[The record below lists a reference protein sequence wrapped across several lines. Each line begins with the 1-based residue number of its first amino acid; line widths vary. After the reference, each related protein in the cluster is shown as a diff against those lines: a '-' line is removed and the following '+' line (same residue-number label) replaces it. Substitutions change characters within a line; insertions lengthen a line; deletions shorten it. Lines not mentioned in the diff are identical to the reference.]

1 MTQHKRTTFSQARD
15 ILEHSVDYL
24 RQIRDLLDDARSQA
38 SSDRVA
44 MLLQTFETEQRNL
57 LGALERYLE
66 DAPKRVLDAY
76 TQYSVELPE
85 SLTGPEDPLST
96 LTLTQWL
103 LRLNQHLIDMFAEL
117 GATAP
122 STEAREIFA
131 AMANQVESHDRRIS
145 KEYQRFED
153 L

>member
-1 MTQHKRTTFSQARD
+1 MTAYKRTTFSQARE

-24 RQIRDLLDDARSQA
+24 RQIRDRLDCARSQA
-38 SSDRVA
+38 PSDRVA
-44 MLLQTFETEQRNL
+44 MLLETFETEQRNL
-57 LGALERYLE
+57 LGALQRYLE
-66 DAPKRVLDAY
+66 DAPKRALDAY
-76 TQYSVELPE
+76 SQYSVALPE
-85 SLTGPEDPLST
+85 ALPGPEAPLST

-131 AMANQVESHDRRIS
+131 TLASQVESHDRRIA